1 MSVIDTLVTDR
12 VAADVDRFAAL
23 AAKRW
28 QDMTEDE
35 RAEFI
40 KGRGIYTAVDMN
52 RVGEAINYLVAR
64 LNANGGRIR
73 LIEGKTDYSVGANIT
88 PAMAVEYLKTIEA
101 AREMFYTYTST
112 PKVPDSL
119 ENFSYVSAN
128 DIERILK
135 DVDELI
141 TKSQM
146 ALAYSG
152 DIYAG
157 EV

>member
-1 MSVIDTLVTDR
+1 MSVIDKLVTDR
-12 VAADVDRFAAL
+12 EAADVDRFAAL

-28 QDMTEDE
+28 QDMTEGE
-35 RAEFI
+35 RAEFAA
-40 KGRGIYTAVDMN
+40 GRGIYSAVDMN

-73 LIEGKTDYSVGANIT
+73 LIEGKTDYSAGVNIT
-88 PAMAVEYLKTIEA
+88 SAMAEEYLKTIEA
-101 AREMFYTYTST
+101 ARGMFFVYEST
-112 PKVPDSL
+112 PEAPDSL

-128 DIERILK
+128 GIEQMLK